1 MFKKIVVSTLI
12 LALIGGLTYWYF
24 IREEKKPINYR
35 FEQITRGDIKVLV
48 TATGSLSAVQTV
60 QVGTQVSGTILKLFT
75 DFNDKVKT
83 GQIVAQ
89 IDPTFLEAQV
99 RDAQANLQRTSAQL
113 NEAKRNFR
121 RVKTLLEKKLAP
133 QSDYD
138 KALAEFETSDALKKQ
153 SEAQLERTNI
163 NLRYAT
169 IRSPIDGV
177 VISRQVDVGQ
187 TVAASF
193 ASPTLFTIAND
204 LTKMQVQASV
214 DEADI
219 GKVQVGQSVTFT
231 VDSYP
236 EQEFIGTVKQVRLS
250 PSVVQNVVTYTV
262 IIDVPNEELKLMP
275 GMTATVS
282 ILIEEQKNVLK
293 VPTFAL
299 RFQPSQDETEID
311 SNVVLKNKDSL
322 KSKNKNLIAKNNID
336 SISIETLVP
345 IKKIKNSK
353 IWILNSNNKLVSIQ
367 IKTGLVDGTFTE
379 IFNGTI
385 KEGDEVVVGVVQDK
399 IEKSVN
405 PFNPS
410 QQRGGSPRRM

>member
-293 VPTFAL
+293 VPTLAL

>member
-121 RVKTLLEKKLAP
+121 RIKTLLEKKLAP

-293 VPTFAL
+293 VPTLAL